1 MKAKELAALLMANP
15 EMEVV
20 IETKNGEYREY
31 REFHLEAT
39 EGALRISLPE

>member
-20 IETKNGEYREY
+20 IETKNGEYRE
-31 REFHLEAT
+31 FHLEAT